1 MHKRPGKNIFCVFL
15 CFFVALFFSGIG
27 ICYGQGLQ
35 NLVGKVSEGVLAY
48 FTSKGE
54 GEIRTSIIKFD
65 NFSDLSDLT
74 AHKFYQQLAA
84 NLETHS
90 QVAFSDLMINFFEK
104 RGEFNLNRI
113 NQLNYLISI
122 KLIQNK
128 NKVGAAA
135 AIFSRALDKIVYI
148 KYFEEVFSTGERDI
162 YETRDY
168 GFKSLGFSRQIEIDA
183 KKDLLDFKSI
193 AVPGG
198 AHQYFFYYPKEV
210 EIFKVESNYFKKFF
224 SFDLE
229 WGRPYYPVINVEGR
243 MCLFY
248 PGGADHGDILYLTVG
263 SNFSPHSKVFSFRD
277 NVWREI
283 DTLGFVP
290 MKLIRLNDNAYLA
303 GARYDEGK
311 NFFKDKLMLVPFVSG
326 QLEKGNFLEKKVVP
340 FYSLDFSTFTRQPS
354 PQLPRNV
361 ESVHLIDTD
370 YNYRFFAGDFEERTP
385 APEKRGSALAALA
398 SQWLAV
404 SDYSTSNNKDS
415 LYFYKIEQGSKQL
428 AYENRIDGQ
437 VIFISAGAW
446 KGRQG
451 FWTYVKKIKDNNRQY
466 TGYYLQFWGKN
477 KEKENDN
484 G

>member
-1 MHKRPGKNIFCVFL
+1 MYKRHKRNIYSVFL
-15 CFFVALFFSGIG
+15 YFFIAAAFAGSG

-35 NLVGKVSEGVLAY
+35 NLVGKVSQGVLDY
-48 FTSKGE
+48 FTAKGE
-54 GEIRTSIIKFD
+54 GKIRTAVTKFE
-65 NFSDLSDLT
+65 NFSDVSDLT

-84 NLETHS
+84 SLETHPG
-90 QVAFSDLMINFFEK
+90 VAFTDLMINFHKK

-113 NQLNYLISI
+113 NQLNYLIYI

-148 KYFEEVFSTGERDI
+148 KYFEEVFSFGERDI

-168 GFKSLGFSRQIEIDA
+168 GFKGLGFSRQIEIDA
-183 KKDLLDFKSI
+183 KKELLDFKSI
-193 AVPGG
+193 TVPGG
-198 AHQYFFYYPKEV
+198 SHQYFFFYPKEV
-210 EIFKVESNYFKKFF
+210 EIFTVESNYFKKFF

-229 WGRPYYPVINVEGR
+229 WGRPYYPVINIEGR

-248 PGGADHGDILYLTVG
+248 PEAVDHGNVLYLTLG
-263 SNFSPHSKVFSFRD
+263 SNFSPRAKVFSFRD

-290 MKLIRLNDNAYLA
+290 IKLIRLNENDYLA

-311 NFFKDKLMLVPFVSG
+311 NFFKDKLMLVPFLSG
-326 QLEKGNFLEKKVVP
+326 QLEKGNVLEKRVVP
-340 FYSLDFSTFTRQPS
+340 FYSLDFSTFTQQPS
-354 PQLPRNV
+354 LQKSQSV
-361 ESVHLIDTD
+361 ASVHLIDTD
-370 YNYRFFAGDFEERTP
+370 YNVRFFAGDFEERTP
-385 APEKRGSALAALA
+385 ALEKRGSALAALA
-398 SQWLAV
+398 DQWLAV
-404 SDYSTSNNKDS
+404 SDYSTSNNRDS

-451 FWTYVKKIKDNNRQY
+451 FWTYVEKMKTNTVD
-466 TGYYLQFWGKN
+466 YYLQFWSKN
-477 KEKENDN
+477 KDKESDN
-484 G
+484 GS